1 MGRANWPLQGP
12 SWRNPVGK
20 CPRGK
25 RGPRELGNIQGS
37 LLPVTSLWARNGAKG
52 AGELQGWTWNSV
64 RRDSEVEEGPGPQDG
79 HRDGV
84 RVCSSTARSA
94 DGREVRDWTLVP
106 DAGPEP
112 SSQDHTPARQTL
124 HQLSVKWIFMCT
136 RRSEAE
142 VFAQAPVS
150 SPNCSQAKARALG
163 LCWDLVR
170 PSARGA
176 GPVWAGEMAR
186 LWGTS

>member
-1 MGRANWPLQGP
+1 M
-12 SWRNPVGK
+12 GK

-25 RGPRELGNIQGS
+25 RGPKELGNIQGS

-84 RVCSSTARSA
+84 RVCSSTSRSA

-112 SSQDHTPARQTL
+112 AMEQQPGSHPSQTNP
-124 HQLSVKWIFMCT
+124 
-136 RRSEAE
+136 
-142 VFAQAPVS
+142 
-150 SPNCSQAKARALG
+150 
-163 LCWDLVR
+163 
-170 PSARGA
+170 PSAER
-176 GPVWAGEMAR
+176 EMDIYVHKEE
-186 LWGTS
+186 